1 MHLEHEGRTDGGSA
15 SQTGARRPSSSRARL
30 ELAPVRIPSAR
41 DARRPAALNAR
52 VRAVGEHTMTGELAV
67 SSEHRADDLIL
78 SLSGELDLATSG
90 LLERELD
97 AAHASRAMRL
107 IVDLSA
113 LEFIDSCGLKT
124 LAKANQHATET
135 GQQFSI
141 RQGPRGVQRM
151 FELIETA
158 QPFHFDD

>member
-1 MHLEHEGRTDGGSA
+1 MHLEHEHGTDGGSA
-15 SQTGARRPSSSRARL
+15 SQPGARRPSSARARL
-30 ELAPVRIPSAR
+30 ELARVGIASER
-41 DARRPAALNAR
+41 DARRQAALNTR

-67 SSEHRADDLIL
+67 SSEHRADELIL

-124 LAKANQHATET
+124 LAKAHEHTTEN
-135 GQQFSI
+135 GQQFSL
-141 RQGPRGVQRM
+141 RQVPRGVQRM

-158 QPFHFDD
+158 QPLRFDD